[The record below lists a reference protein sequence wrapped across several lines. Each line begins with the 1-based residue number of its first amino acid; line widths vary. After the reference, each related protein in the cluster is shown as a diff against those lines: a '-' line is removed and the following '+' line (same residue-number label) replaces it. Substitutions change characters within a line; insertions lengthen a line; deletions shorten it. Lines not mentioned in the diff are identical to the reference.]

1 MSAAEILGRYR
12 VGSVPYLNA
21 RPLLEGADGNVLLD
35 VPTRL
40 AARFAAGE
48 LDAALLPV
56 YEAVARDR
64 ATLADDIAIAS
75 RGEVFSVFLAH
86 RGPLAELTSVA
97 LDPDSRTS
105 SHLVRVLLAEFHGIS
120 PEYSPG
126 VRDDGQARVLIGDP
140 AIRFRTEQ
148 AEGWT
153 FLDLGAE
160 WRRCTELPFV
170 FAGWVFRPE
179 LAGAPE
185 LAEALRAMK
194 RRGLAARDRIAAEC
208 PDAPFARRYLTDYIR
223 FDLGPD
229 ERRAVELFAAL
240 LRKHGL
246 VESSR
251 PADIRYV

>member
-1 MSAAEILGRYR
+1 MSANEILSRYR
-12 VGSVPYLNA
+12 IGSVPYLNA
-21 RPLLEGADGNVLLD
+21 RPLIEGANGNVLLD
-35 VPTRL
+35 VPARL

-64 ATLADDIAIAS
+64 ATIVDDIAIAS

-86 RGPLAELTSVA
+86 RGPLEESTSVA

-105 SHLVRVLLAEFHGIS
+105 SHLVRILLAEFHELE
-120 PEYSPG
+120 PEYTVG
-126 VRDDGQARVLIGDP
+126 VQDEDQARVLIGDP
-140 AIRFRTEQ
+140 AIRFREAH

-160 WRRCTELPFV
+160 WLRCTGLPFV
-170 FAGWVFRPE
+170 FACWVFRPE

-185 LAEALRAMK
+185 LAEALREMK
-194 RRGLAARDRIAAEC
+194 RSGLDARGRIAAES
-208 PDAPFARRYLTDYIR
+208 PNEDFVRRYLTVFIR
-223 FDLGPD
+223 FDLGAE
-229 ERRAVELFAAL
+229 ERQAVELFAAL